1 MITLF
6 KRLSKSTASFD
17 ACNRYKILEM
27 ITDTVETA
35 TYSFTVDEVVYTTD
49 GRAQVLQAGWVSP
62 VIEVKTNCFLLI
74 LKEDT
79 LMVDSGFDITNITD
93 ALMARHINY
102 TSKINGLSTACPV
115 PMMCAVSKVI
125 NGLRDNCISV
135 RMGNVIHHM
144 GVAEFSVR
152 FNDGEF
158 ANYSNIEVSGY
169 YMDHMVSVGFDEGRF
184 YTISK
189 NIELTSYL
197 LASIEVKLMEE
208 LTNA

>member
-1 MITLF
+1 MF

-17 ACNRYKILEM
+17 ARNRYKILEM

-102 TSKINGLSTACPV
+102 TNKINGLSTACPV
-115 PMMCAVSKVI
+115 PMMRVASKVI
-125 NGLRDNCISV
+125 KGLRDNCISV
-135 RMGNVIHHM
+135 RMDTTIHHM

-158 ANYSNIEVSGY
+158 ANYSNIEISGY
-169 YMDHMVSVGFDEGRF
+169 YMDHIVSVGFDEGRF

-189 NIELTSYL
+189 NAELTSYL